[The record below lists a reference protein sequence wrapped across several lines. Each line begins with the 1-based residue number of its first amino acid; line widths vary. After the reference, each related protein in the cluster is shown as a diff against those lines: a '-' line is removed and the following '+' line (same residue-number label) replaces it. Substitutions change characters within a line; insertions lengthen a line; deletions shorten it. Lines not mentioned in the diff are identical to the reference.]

1 MLTELDVHQVVL
13 FHVLE
18 EVAAKS
24 PSGKTIVDIAKYRPM
39 SRLGGNFYGV
49 LDKAR
54 QCHVFVTRHSRVTP
68 CISWTGRPTDN
79 PQPLLHLTVR
89 LFTGLSNVVLS
100 ELAFSPQ
107 LTKNASQLLRITR

>member
-1 MLTELDVHQVVL
+1 MSCLCVGERVFTHACDDRAGRVMTELAVHQVVL

-54 QCHVFVTRHSRVTP
+54 
-68 CISWTGRPTDN
+68 
-79 PQPLLHLTVR
+79 
-89 LFTGLSNVVLS
+89 
-100 ELAFSPQ
+100 
-107 LTKNASQLLRITR
+107 